1 MSKKFDITIIGGS
14 FSGMAAALAMSN
26 ISPELKIAVIEKHD
40 IINNDRM
47 PDGRAYA
54 ISANSMK
61 FFEEINI
68 ADEVLENAGKI
79 SDIKITDYK
88 SPFFLDFLSAE
99 VGAKDFGHIIESYHV
114 HNALRN
120 EMVKRPNITLYC
132 PDSYVEIEFADG
144 VDKEDEVPKEFE
156 SSVHEDSMSAYLL
169 HGDHSPNLGALV
181 KLDDSRI
188 LNSKLLFACDGR
200 FSSLREQYQI
210 PTAQKK
216 YYQTAIVFN
225 IKHKKPHKNIAHE
238 KFLPGGPLA
247 ILPLQ
252 DPHHCSIVWIAKDEE
267 AKAILELDEENF
279 THQLMKKMESC
290 LGKVE
295 VVSEKFSYLLILV
308 EAQKFYHEKMLLIG
322 DAAVGVHPIAGQGFN
337 LAVVGIKIL
346 QNLIKEKLFSG
357 LDIGSVS
364 LIESYNK
371 QAGFEAKKMIIATDV
386 LNSLFETKSLSVS
399 VARDLGLGVVGRFKS
414 LKKFFIK
421 GAGGI

>member
-1 MSKKFDITIIGGS
+1 MSKKFDITVIGGS

-26 ISPELKIAVIEKHD
+26 ISSELKIAVIEKND
-40 IINNDRM
+40 IINNDRN

-68 ADEVLENAGKI
+68 ADEILQNAAKI

-99 VGAKDFGHIIESYHV
+99 VGTNNFGYVIESYHV

-120 EMVKRPNITLYC
+120 QMVKRENITIYC
-132 PDSYVEIEFADG
+132 PDSYTEIEFADG
-144 VDKEDEVPKEFE
+144 NDDEDEIPQEFE
-156 SSVHEDSMSAYLL
+156 SSTHEDKMSAYLL
-169 HGDHSPNLGALV
+169 HGNHSPNLGAFV

-188 LNSKLLFACDGR
+188 LNTKLLFACDGR
-200 FSSLREQYQI
+200 FSGLREEYQI
-210 PTAQKK
+210 PTTQKK
-216 YYQTAIVFN
+216 YHQTAIVFN
-225 IKHKKPHKNIAHE
+225 IWHQKPHKNIAHE

-247 ILPLQ
+247 ILPLKSQ
-252 DPHHCSIVWIAKDEE
+252 HNSSIVWIVKNEE
-267 AKAILELDEENF
+267 AEAILKLDEKNF
-279 THQLMKKMESC
+279 TNQLLKKMEHS

-295 VVSEKFSYLLILV
+295 IFSDRFSYPLILV
-308 EAQKFYHEKMLLIG
+308 EAEKFYHEKMLLIG

-337 LAVVGIKIL
+337 LAIVGIKIL
-346 QNLIKEKLFSG
+346 QDLIKQNLYSG
-357 LDIGSVS
+357 LDISSSS
-364 LIESYNK
+364 LIENYNK
-371 QAGFEAKKMIIATDV
+371 KAGFEAKKMIIATDI
-386 LNSLFETKSLSVS
+386 LNSLFETKSFSVS
-399 VARDLGLGVVGRFKS
+399 IARDLGLGLVNKFNG